1 MPILCRVT
9 RGELTESIHV
19 AFAVA
24 VDETRQPFYSTGDPQ
39 YLTCIR
45 SSLKPFQAAASVKAG
60 AVDAA
65 EFNDDELALMCA
77 SHKGEKMHVKTA
89 QSMLT
94 KLGLTVDDYECGS
107 HFPSDTL
114 TRHRM
119 IREDKEAQ
127 PLHNNCSGK
136 HAGMLALAKHLGQG
150 TANYIKKDHPVQ
162 RTILEY
168 VQDVSGLE
176 MIPTEI
182 DGCSAPTPFMTLETI
197 AGMFQTL
204 AAGNE
209 PELKRVFKAMC
220 SCPDLVGG
228 SNHFDTNFIK
238 ALTGRGVTKVGGE
251 SVRGIAL
258 KTQDKGPVGIAIKIL
273 DGNFRALPVATM
285 KLLEHL
291 ELLTEEELQNLDKF
305 RTKIL
310 KNHNQIEIGRI
321 EAHVEF

>member
-65 EFNDDELALMCA
+65 EFNDEELALMCA
-77 SHKGEKMHVKTA
+77 SHKGEKIHVKTA

>member
-24 VDETRQPFYSTGDPQ
+24 IDETRQPFYSTGDPQ

-77 SHKGEKMHVKTA
+77 SHKGEKIHVKTA

-168 VQDVSGLE
+168 VQDITGLE
-176 MIPTEI
+176 TIPTEI

-258 KTQDKGPVGIAIKIL
+258 KTQDKGSVGIAIKIL

>member
-24 VDETRQPFYSTGDPQ
+24 IDETRQPFYSTGDPQ

-197 AGMFQTL
+197 AGLFQTL

-258 KTQDKGPVGIAIKIL
+258 KTQDKGSVGIAIKIL

-285 KLLEHL
+285 KFLEHL

>member
-77 SHKGEKMHVKTA
+77 SHIGEKMHVKTA

-197 AGMFQTL
+197 AGLFQTL

-209 PELKRVFKAMC
+209 PELKRVFKAM
-220 SCPDLVGG
+220 SSYPDLVGG

>member
-77 SHKGEKMHVKTA
+77 SHKGEKIHVKTA

-162 RTILEY
+162 HTILEY
-168 VQDVSGLE
+168 VQDITGLE
-176 MIPTEI
+176 TIPTEI

-209 PELKRVFKAMC
+209 PELKRVFKAMS

>member
-77 SHKGEKMHVKTA
+77 SHIGEKMHVKTA

-119 IREDKEAQ
+119 IKEDKEAQ

-168 VQDVSGLE
+168 VQDITGLE
-176 MIPTEI
+176 TIPTEI

-238 ALTGRGVTKVGGE
+238 ALTRRGVTKVGGE

>member
-24 VDETRQPFYSTGDPQ
+24 IDETGQPFYSTGDPQ

-65 EFNDDELALMCA
+65 EFNDEELALMCA
-77 SHKGEKMHVKTA
+77 SHKGEKIHVKTA

-258 KTQDKGPVGIAIKIL
+258 KTQDKGSVGIAIKIL

>member
-24 VDETRQPFYSTGDPQ
+24 IDETRQPFYSTGDPQ

-77 SHKGEKMHVKTA
+77 SHKGEEMHVKIA

-168 VQDVSGLE
+168 VQDITGLE
-176 MIPTEI
+176 TIPTEI

-209 PELKRVFKAMC
+209 PELKRVFKAMS

-258 KTQDKGPVGIAIKIL
+258 KTQDKGSVGIAIKIL

>member
-19 AFAVA
+19 AFSVA
-24 VDETRQPFYSTGDPQ
+24 IDETRQPFYSTGDPQ

-107 HFPSDTL
+107 HFPSDPL

-119 IREDKEAQ
+119 IREDQEAQ

-168 VQDVSGLE
+168 VQDITGLE
-176 MIPTEI
+176 TIPTEI

>member
-168 VQDVSGLE
+168 VQDITGLE
-176 MIPTEI
+176 TIPTEI

-197 AGMFQTL
+197 AGLFQSL

-209 PELKRVFKAMC
+209 LELKRVFKAMC

>member
-65 EFNDDELALMCA
+65 EFNDEELALMCA
-77 SHKGEKMHVKTA
+77 SHIGEKMHVKTA

-162 RTILEY
+162 RIILEY

-197 AGMFQTL
+197 AGLFQSL

-209 PELKRVFKAMC
+209 PELKRVFKAMS

-228 SNHFDTNFIK
+228 SNHFDSNFIK

>member
-119 IREDKEAQ
+119 IKEDKEAQ

-168 VQDVSGLE
+168 VQDITGLE
-176 MIPTEI
+176 TIPTEI

-209 PELKRVFKAMC
+209 PELKRVFKAMS

-258 KTQDKGPVGIAIKIL
+258 KTQDKGSVGIAIKIL

>member
-24 VDETRQPFYSTGDPQ
+24 IDETRQPFYSTGDPQ

-77 SHKGEKMHVKTA
+77 SHIGEKMHVKTA

-168 VQDVSGLE
+168 VQDITGLE
-176 MIPTEI
+176 TIPTEI

-197 AGMFQTL
+197 AGLFQTL

-310 KNHNQIEIGRI
+310 KNHNQMEIGRI

>member
-24 VDETRQPFYSTGDPQ
+24 IDETGQPFYSTGDPQ

-65 EFNDDELALMCA
+65 EFNDEELALMCA

-168 VQDVSGLE
+168 VQDITGLE
-176 MIPTEI
+176 TIPTEI

-209 PELKRVFKAMC
+209 PELKRVFKAM
-220 SCPDLVGG
+220 SSYPDLVGG

>member
-24 VDETRQPFYSTGDPQ
+24 IDETGQPFYSTGDPQ

-65 EFNDDELALMCA
+65 EFNDEELALMCA

-168 VQDVSGLE
+168 VQDVSGLK

-197 AGMFQTL
+197 AGLFQTL

-228 SNHFDTNFIK
+228 SNHFDSNFIK

-258 KTQDKGPVGIAIKIL
+258 KTQDKGPVGIALKIL

-310 KNHNQIEIGRI
+310 KNHNQMEIGRI

>member
-65 EFNDDELALMCA
+65 EFNDEELALMCA

-119 IREDKEAQ
+119 IKEDKEAQ

-228 SNHFDTNFIK
+228 SNHFDSNFIK

>member
-24 VDETRQPFYSTGDPQ
+24 IDETRQPFYSTGDPQ

-65 EFNDDELALMCA
+65 EFNDEELALMCA
-77 SHKGEKMHVKTA
+77 SHKGEKIHVKTA

-168 VQDVSGLE
+168 VQDITGLE
-176 MIPTEI
+176 TIPTEI

-258 KTQDKGPVGIAIKIL
+258 KTQDKGSVGIAIKIL

>member
-77 SHKGEKMHVKTA
+77 SHIGEKMHVKTA

-150 TANYIKKDHPVQ
+150 TANYIKKDHTVQ

-209 PELKRVFKAMC
+209 PELKRVFKAMS

-258 KTQDKGPVGIAIKIL
+258 KTKDKGPVGIAIKIL

>member
-24 VDETRQPFYSTGDPQ
+24 IDETRQPFYSTGDPQ

-77 SHKGEKMHVKTA
+77 SHIGEKMHVKTA

-168 VQDVSGLE
+168 VQDITGLE
-176 MIPTEI
+176 TIPTEI

>member
-65 EFNDDELALMCA
+65 EFNDEELALMCA
-77 SHKGEKMHVKTA
+77 SHKGEKIHVKTA

-168 VQDVSGLE
+168 VQDITGLE
-176 MIPTEI
+176 TIPTEI

-258 KTQDKGPVGIAIKIL
+258 KTKDKGPVGIAIKIL

>member
-24 VDETRQPFYSTGDPQ
+24 IDETGQPFYSTGDPQ

-65 EFNDDELALMCA
+65 EFNDEELTLMCA
-77 SHKGEKMHVKTA
+77 SHKGERMHVKTA

-197 AGMFQTL
+197 AGLFQTL

-209 PELKRVFKAMC
+209 PELKRVFKAM
-220 SCPDLVGG
+220 SSYPDLVGG

-258 KTQDKGPVGIAIKIL
+258 KTQDKGSVGIAIKIL

>member
-65 EFNDDELALMCA
+65 EFNDEELALMCA
-77 SHKGEKMHVKTA
+77 SHTGEKMHVKTA

-168 VQDVSGLE
+168 VQYVSGLE
-176 MIPTEI
+176 TIPTEI
-182 DGCSAPTPFMTLETI
+182 DGCSAPTPFMTLEII
-197 AGMFQTL
+197 AGLFQTL

-209 PELKRVFKAMC
+209 PELKRVFEAMC
-220 SCPDLVGG
+220 SCPDLVGC
-228 SNHFDTNFIK
+228 SNHLDSNFIK
-238 ALTGRGVTKVGGE
+238 SLTGRGVTKVGGE

-258 KTQDKGPVGIAIKIL
+258 KTQDKGPIGIAIKIL

-291 ELLTEEELQNLDKF
+291 ELLTEEELKNLDKF

-310 KNHNQIEIGRI
+310 KNHNQMEIGRI

>member
-24 VDETRQPFYSTGDPQ
+24 IDETRQPFYSTGDPQ

-77 SHKGEKMHVKTA
+77 SHIGEKMHVKTA

-119 IREDKEAQ
+119 IKEDKEAQ

-168 VQDVSGLE
+168 VQDITGLE
-176 MIPTEI
+176 TIPTEI

-197 AGMFQTL
+197 AGLFQSL

-209 PELKRVFKAMC
+209 PELKRVFKAMS

>member
-65 EFNDDELALMCA
+65 EFNDEELALMCA

-168 VQDVSGLE
+168 VQDITGLE
-176 MIPTEI
+176 TIPTEI

-197 AGMFQTL
+197 AGLFQTL

-209 PELKRVFKAMC
+209 PELKRVFKAMS

-228 SNHFDTNFIK
+228 SNHFDSNFIK

-291 ELLTEEELQNLDKF
+291 ELLTKKELKNLDKF

-310 KNHNQIEIGRI
+310 KNHNQMEIGRI

>member
-119 IREDKEAQ
+119 IREEQEAQ

-176 MIPTEI
+176 TIPTEI

>member
-77 SHKGEKMHVKTA
+77 SHIGEKMHVKTA

-168 VQDVSGLE
+168 VQDITGLE
-176 MIPTEI
+176 TIPTEI

>member
-24 VDETRQPFYSTGDPQ
+24 IDETGQPFYSTGDPQ

-65 EFNDDELALMCA
+65 EFNDEELALMCA
-77 SHKGEKMHVKTA
+77 SHKGERMHVKTA

-168 VQDVSGLE
+168 VQDITGLE
-176 MIPTEI
+176 TIPTEI

-197 AGMFQTL
+197 AGLFQTL

>member
-65 EFNDDELALMCA
+65 EFNDEELALMCA
-77 SHKGEKMHVKTA
+77 SHKGEMIHVKTA

-119 IREDKEAQ
+119 IKEDKEAQ

>member
-77 SHKGEKMHVKTA
+77 SHIGEKMHVKTA

-119 IREDKEAQ
+119 IKEDKEAQ

-258 KTQDKGPVGIAIKIL
+258 KTQDKGSVGIAIKIL

>member
-24 VDETRQPFYSTGDPQ
+24 IDETRQPFYSTGDPQ

-65 EFNDDELALMCA
+65 EFNDEELALMCA
-77 SHKGEKMHVKTA
+77 SHKGERMHVKTA

-119 IREDKEAQ
+119 IKEDKEAQ

-168 VQDVSGLE
+168 VQDITGLE
-176 MIPTEI
+176 TIPTEI

-197 AGMFQTL
+197 AGLFQTL
-204 AAGNE
+204 AAGSE
-209 PELKRVFKAMC
+209 PELKRVFKAMS

-228 SNHFDTNFIK
+228 SNHFDSYFIK
-238 ALTGRGVTKVGGE
+238 SLTGRGVTKVGGE

>member
-24 VDETRQPFYSTGDPQ
+24 IDETGQPFYSTGDPQ

-65 EFNDDELALMCA
+65 EFNNDELALMCA
-77 SHKGEKMHVKTA
+77 SHKGERMHVKTA

-119 IREDKEAQ
+119 IKEDKEAQ

-150 TANYIKKDHPVQ
+150 TNNYIKKDHPVQ

-168 VQDVSGLE
+168 VQDITGLE
-176 MIPTEI
+176 TIPTEI

-197 AGMFQTL
+197 AGLFQTL
-204 AAGNE
+204 AAGNK
-209 PELKRVFKAMC
+209 PELKRVFNAM
-220 SCPDLVGG
+220 SSSPDLVGG
-228 SNHFDTNFIK
+228 SNHFDSYFIQ
-238 ALTGRGVTKVGGE
+238 ALKGRGVTKVGGE

-258 KTQDKGPVGIAIKIL
+258 KTQDRGPVGIAIKIL
-273 DGNFRALPVATM
+273 DGSFRALPVATM

-291 ELLTEEELQNLDKF
+291 ELLTEKELQNLDKF

-310 KNHNQIEIGRI
+310 KNHNQMEIGRI

>member
-24 VDETRQPFYSTGDPQ
+24 IDETRQPFYSTGDPQ

-77 SHKGEKMHVKTA
+77 SHKGEMIHVKTA

-119 IREDKEAQ
+119 IKEDKEAQ

-209 PELKRVFKAMC
+209 PELKRVFKAMS

-258 KTQDKGPVGIAIKIL
+258 KTKDKGPVGIAIKIL

>member
-65 EFNDDELALMCA
+65 EFNDEELALMCA
-77 SHKGEKMHVKTA
+77 SHIGEKMHVKTA

-119 IREDKEAQ
+119 IKEDKEAQ

-258 KTQDKGPVGIAIKIL
+258 KTKDKGPVGIAIKIL